1 MGCCTCETKHFPPE
15 CPRKIYKETP
25 HLMKIPLMNC
35 QRTGLI
41 CPAADAGGKSSPV
54 DRTWDL
60 HSTTDLK
67 QVSIQLAMY
76 QEGQNS
82 ELNTEDPKSSDPHK
96 PRKMGY
102 R

>member
-1 MGCCTCETKHFPPE
+1 MKPNIFPQSVPGRSTRR
-15 CPRKIYKETP
+15 PP
-25 HLMKIPLMNC
+25 HLVKIPLMNC

-41 CPAADAGGKSSPV
+41 CPAAGAGGKSSPA

-60 HSTTDLK
+60 HSTTTDLK

-82 ELNTEDPKSSDPHK
+82 ELNTEDPKSGDPHK
-96 PRKMGY
+96 SRKMGN